1 MRGFDKCFGVLKPC
15 DVEQWFNPRVLSK
28 MTSMATIFTLEIL
41 SSTSLVRNF
50 IPVNL
55 ISIFSPHYVGIGL
68 ASLQCINYPLPPPSP
83 SDSQSLLDRLKRDVI
98 TDKYYGETRLPVH
111 VCVSNTQ
118 TAKLNQKYPNK
129 FTCT

>member
-1 MRGFDKCFGVLKPC
+1 MSRGTVIQPTSIKQD
-15 DVEQWFNPRVLSK
+15 DVNGYYIY
-28 MTSMATIFTLEIL
+28 IFTLEIL

-50 IPVNL
+50 IL

-83 SDSQSLLDRLKRDVI
+83 SDSQSLWDRLERDVI

-118 TAKLNQKYPNK
+118 TAKLYQKYPNK
-129 FTCT
+129 VTCT